1 MSLAFGLACI
11 CLTYLVEAFGD
22 GILPAALSIQGM
34 LGGPTLAVFW
44 AGVLFPFVNHW
55 GVHFGWV
62 VGCALGVWTY
72 AGSRVY
78 PPGPEH
84 SKMLERSTYRYITYI
99 DLNNHSEMIHCS
111 CNATQV
117 VQPVLSTTLVNATEI
132 EKSPL
137 VELYSISYMY
147 LGTLA
152 YVGCM
157 ISAMIISLVTPK
169 QKKIH
174 SATIVSVFG
183 KLPIKVQR
191 FLSRGLIPRDEPG
204 KVELGPANGNS
215 NVSYVE

>member
-1 MSLAFGLACI
+1 
-11 CLTYLVEAFGD
+11 
-22 GILPAALSIQGM
+22 
-34 LGGPTLAVFW
+34 
-44 AGVLFPFVNHW
+44 
-55 GVHFGWV
+55 
-62 VGCALGVWTY
+62 
-72 AGSRVY
+72 
-78 PPGPEH
+78 
-84 SKMLERSTYRYITYI
+84 
-99 DLNNHSEMIHCS
+99 
-111 CNATQV
+111 
-117 VQPVLSTTLVNATEI
+117 
-132 EKSPL
+132 
-137 VELYSISYMY
+137 MY

>member
-62 VGCALGVWTY
+62 VGCALGIWTY

-84 SKMLERSTYRYITYI
+84 SKMLERSTYRYIILHTS
-99 DLNNHSEMIHCS
+99 L
-111 CNATQV
+111 
-117 VQPVLSTTLVNATEI
+117 
-132 EKSPL
+132 
-137 VELYSISYMY
+137 
-147 LGTLA
+147 
-152 YVGCM
+152 
-157 ISAMIISLVTPK
+157 IILK
-169 QKKIH
+169 
-174 SATIVSVFG
+174 
-183 KLPIKVQR
+183 
-191 FLSRGLIPRDEPG
+191 
-204 KVELGPANGNS
+204 
-215 NVSYVE
+215 